1 MLDTDTKRR
10 IDTARD
16 ILVGKVPD
24 PKSQVEQITIALIY
38 KFMDDMDAESEE
50 LGGQRKFFTGDYAR
64 YGWAK
69 LMAPSLGG
77 HEMLG
82 LYGEGIAKMPENPG
96 IPALFRDIFKN
107 AYLPYRD
114 PETLKAFLKIIDEF
128 SYDHSERLGDAFE
141 YLLSVLGSQ
150 GDAGQF
156 RTPRHIIDFMVEVL
170 APQKN
175 ETILDPACGTAGF
188 LISAYKHILRTNTDA
203 KGHSQLTPDEKGRLA
218 KNFKGYDISPDMVRL
233 SLVNLYLHGF
243 TDPHIYEY
251 DSLTSEERW
260 NEFADVI
267 LANPPFMSPKGGIK
281 PHKRFSI
288 QAKRSEV
295 LFVDYMAEHL
305 TPTGRAAIIVPEG
318 IIFQSQTA
326 YKELRKML
334 VENSLVAVVSLPA
347 GCFNPYSGVKTSI
360 LLLDK
365 SLARQSDSIAFFKV
379 ENDGFG
385 LGAQRRAI
393 EKNDLPQVQA
403 ELETY
408 LQGLRSGQFRAKGP
422 ASSQPGATPQENVAQ
437 HAKGLKARPISHAD
451 DGSGLQPSDISERE
465 PRALPQAGM
474 GCAVGAQFTIGLI
487 VPKEKIAA
495 NGDYNLSGE
504 RYREGDQRSSTYP
517 HVELGEVVDILDSLR
532 RPITKCDR
540 KPGPYPY
547 YGATGIL
554 DHVEGFLF
562 DEPLVLVGEDG
573 AKWGPGENSA
583 FPVEGKVWVN
593 NHAHVLRPKRDR
605 LMDRY
610 LIEILNEAD
619 LMPFVT
625 GVTVPK
631 LNQEKLRSIQI
642 PLPPLEVQK
651 EIVAEI
657 EGYQKVINGAR
668 AVLDHYRPHIPIHPD
683 WPMVELGEVIESKPK
698 NGYSGSP
705 VDHATNVKVLSLS
718 ATTLGKMDLSKFK
731 YLDEAIP
738 LDSPC
743 RCRRGDIYLQR
754 GNTKELVGTAAIFD
768 TDDENYIYPDLMI
781 RVRADQTK
789 IQSHYLLTVLQS
801 GPVREFVTRNAVG
814 AAGSMPKINQGIVE
828 SIPIPLPPLAT
839 QQAIVAEIEAE
850 QALVAANRELIT
862 RFERKIQATLAR
874 IWGEASEA
882 GK

>member
-38 KFMDDMDAESEE
+38 KFMDDMDAEAEE
-50 LGGQRKFFTGDYAR
+50 LGGKRKFFTGDFAR

-69 LMAPSLGG
+69 IMQPGIGG

-82 LYGEGIAKMPENPG
+82 LYAEGITKMPENPG
-96 IPALFRDIFKN
+96 IPPLFRDIFKN

-156 RTPRHIIDFMVEVL
+156 RTPRHIIDFMVEVI

-188 LISAYKHILRTNTDA
+188 LISAYKHILRTNSDA
-203 KGHSQLTPDEKGRLA
+203 KGHSTLTPDERGRLA
-218 KNFKGYDISPDMVRL
+218 SNFKGYDISPDMVRL

-251 DSLTSEERW
+251 DTLTSEERW

-288 QAKRSEV
+288 PAKRSEV

-305 TPTGRAAIIVPEG
+305 TPTGRAGIIVPEG

-326 YKELRKML
+326 YKTLRKML

-347 GCFNPYSGVKTSI
+347 GCFQPYSGVKTSI
-360 LLLDK
+360 LILDK

-393 EKNDLPQVQA
+393 EKNDLPQVQT
-403 ELETY
+403 ELTVY
-408 LQGLRSGQFRAKGP
+408 LEALRTKAPIESILAL
-422 ASSQPGATPQENVAQ
+422 TPTVQ
-437 HAKGLKARPISHAD
+437 
-451 DGSGLQPSDISERE
+451 
-465 PRALPQAGM
+465 
-474 GCAVGAQFTIGLI
+474 I
-487 VPKEKIAA
+487 VPKAKIAS

-504 RYREGDQRSSTYP
+504 RYREGTVATSSYQF
-517 HVELGEVVDILDSLR
+517 VSIAKVARVKNGFAFKSEEYVDKGLRVMRIKNVQKGEVVDHDPKFMASERRKEFANYMLKAGDILMSL
-532 RPITKCDR
+532 
-540 KPGPYPY
+540 
-547 YGATGIL
+547 TGN
-554 DHVEGFLF
+554 
-562 DEPLVLVGEDG
+562 VGRVG
-573 AKWGPGENSA
+573 RLK
-583 FPVEGKVWVN
+583 
-593 NHAHVLRPKRDR
+593 HAHEPAVLNQRVAHIELISGAPC
-605 LMDRY
+605 LPEY
-610 LIEILNEAD
+610 LFALLNTDKFEAD
-619 LMPFVT
+619 AIAGSS
-625 GVTVPK
+625 GVAQANLSSKWVADY
-631 LNQEKLRSIQI
+631 QI

-683 WPMVELGEVIESKPK
+683 WPMVNLGEVCDLYQPKTITGQDLIEDGPYLVFGANGVIGRYNQYNHEEAEVLITCRGATCGTINMSEPKSWITGNAMVAKPK
-698 NGYSGSP
+698 DDRLSKEFLFSLLKGSDLGPIISGSAQP
-705 VDHATNVKVLSLS
+705 QITRQGLAP
-718 ATTLGKMDLSKFK
+718 FK
-731 YLDEAIP
+731 
-738 LDSPC
+738 
-743 RCRRGDIYLQR
+743 
-754 GNTKELVGTAAIFD
+754 
-768 TDDENYIYPDLMI
+768 
-781 RVRADQTK
+781 
-789 IQSHYLLTVLQS
+789 
-801 GPVREFVTRNAVG
+801 
-814 AAGSMPKINQGIVE
+814 
-828 SIPIPLPPLAT
+828 IPLPPLAT
-839 QQAIVAEIEAE
+839 QQSIVAEIEAE
-850 QALVAANRELIT
+850 QALVAANHELIA
-862 RFERKIQATLAR
+862 RFEQKIQAILAR
-874 IWGEASEA
+874 IWGNEHS
-882 GK
+882 